1 VRKHNWLPSITL
13 YFSLLRQTFLQPF
26 NVNWVLIA
34 LISCITTTCTSPGII
49 SLPLRCAS
57 SFFRIKRLP
66 TANHGRARA
75 LRTSIRPFLSL
86 PTSSFLHLTKDS
98 SAPTVSL
105 APSRSRVTPCLWVMC
120 ARSKLDLFR
129 TRRFNRIRWTSDY

>member
-13 YFSLLRQTFLQPF
+13 YFSLLSHTFLQPF

-75 LRTSIRPFLSL
+75 LRTSIRPFLSI
-86 PTSSFLHLTKDS
+86 PTSSFLL
-98 SAPTVSL
+98 P
-105 APSRSRVTPCLWVMC
+105 PSYQGFKRSNSVTHPLSQQSDTLPSGNVREIKT
-120 ARSKLDLFR
+120 RSFMDEAVQSNPLD
-129 TRRFNRIRWTSDY
+129 